1 MSKRDYYEVLG
12 VAKGASEDEIKKAYR
27 KKAMKYHP
35 DKNRGNDAAMDKFK
49 EATESYEVLSDKE
62 KRTAYD
68 QFGHAGVNPS
78 AGGRHQYNS
87 SAFSGFEDIFGG
99 GGGGGGFSD
108 IFENFFGGDGG
119 GRSRRTRPTGRPG
132 NDLRYDL
139 KIDFE
144 EAAFGIEKRIEVP
157 RKEACS
163 DCKGTG
169 SADGHKPST
178 CPDCGGAGQVRR
190 AQGFFSVSTT
200 CPRCHGEGS
209 IVNNPC
215 SSCRGTGQVSA
226 RRTISVKVPR
236 GIRDGA
242 HLKIRG
248 EGEAGQRGGASGD
261 LYVVIY
267 VKKHKYFEI
276 YENDVICEVPIA
288 FSQAVLGDNITVAT
302 LDGKRAKLKI
312 AAGTKSGSILRLR
325 GMGPYRLGS
334 SFQGDQLVKVVVAVP
349 KGLSSKQKKALKEYA
364 ETVKINSSPEPTRLS

>member
-35 DKNRGNDAAMDKFK
+35 DKNRGNDAAMAKFK
-49 EATESYEVLSDKE
+49 EATESYEVLSNKE
-62 KRTAYD
+62 KRAAYD
-68 QFGHAGVNPS
+68 QFGHAGVNAS
-78 AGGRHQYNS
+78 GGGRPQYNS

-99 GGGGGGFSD
+99 GGGGFSD
-108 IFENFFGGDGG
+108 IFENFFGGGG
-119 GRSRRTRPTGRPG
+119 GRSRRSRSTGRPG

-139 KIDFE
+139 EIDFE

-157 RKEACS
+157 RKEVCS
-163 DCKGTG
+163 VCNGTG
-169 SADGHKPST
+169 SADGNKPST
-178 CPDCGGAGQVRR
+178 CPDCRGTGQVRR
-190 AQGFFSVSTT
+190 SQGFFSVSTP

-209 IVNNPC
+209 IVSNPC
-215 SSCRGTGQVSA
+215 SKCRGTGQVSA
-226 RRTISVKVPR
+226 RRTISVKVPK

-248 EGEAGQRGGASGD
+248 EGEAGQRGGSSGD

-267 VKKHKYFEI
+267 VKDHKYFEM

-334 SFQGDQLVKVVVAVP
+334 SFRGDQLVKVVVDVP
-349 KGLSSKQKKALKEYA
+349 RSLNSKQKKALKEYA
-364 ETVKINSSPEPTRLS
+364 ETVKIDSSPEPTKLS